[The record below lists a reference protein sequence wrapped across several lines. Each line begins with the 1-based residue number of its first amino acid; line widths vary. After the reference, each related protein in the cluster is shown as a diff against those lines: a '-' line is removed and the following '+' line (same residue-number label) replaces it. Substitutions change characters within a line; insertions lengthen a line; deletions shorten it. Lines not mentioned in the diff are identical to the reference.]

1 MIDAPKVF
9 FTGSNQEDTSLYQK
23 MEEAGLLVA
32 LEKGPIQYTFLSIA
46 LEKEPNPATLD
57 AYADL
62 VWKDALMGAGVAYDP
77 AETVRSDHAV
87 GEAAGVPVDTIT
99 RVVKNF
105 KAVEHRI
112 EFVNTVNGVDYYN
125 DSKGTNV
132 DAAVIAIKALK
143 DGIIL
148 IAGGDGKGQD
158 FEDLVNHFEGAVEA
172 LILLGRDAPIIEE
185 AARKAGFTNIY
196 NCKDMPEC
204 VRKAAELARAG
215 EKVLLS
221 PACASWDMYA
231 NFEQRGRHFK
241 QCINEMLK

>member
-1 MIDAPKVF
+1 MENVLAAAAIAF
-9 FTGSNQEDTSLYQK
+9 F
-23 MEEAGLLVA
+23 AGIEPAVISA
-32 LEKGPIQYTFLSIA
+32 SIR
-46 LEKEPNPATLD
+46 EFP
-57 AYADL
+57 
-62 VWKDALMGAGVAYDP
+62 G
-77 AETVRSDHAV
+77 
-87 GEAAGVPVDTIT
+87 
-99 RVVKNF
+99 
-105 KAVEHRI
+105 VEHRI
-112 EFVNTVNGVDYYN
+112 EFCGRVDDVDYYN

-148 IAGGDGKGQD
+148 IAGGDGKGQE